1 MNNLEQ
7 DYALL
12 VDEKCLKM
20 VEFIEN
26 CLSRGS
32 LSDLLEKYLGK
43 FYDIQSSFLKP
54 HLKFDTIKRIQ
65 VLE

>member
-7 DYALL
+7 DYKLL

-26 CLSRGS
+26 CLSHGS

-43 FYDIQSSFLKP
+43 FYDI
-54 HLKFDTIKRIQ
+54 
-65 VLE
+65 